1 MVRYYKGKIPI
12 EMILIGKPNSLVK
25 SLGFGTMGQK
35 TLCKKIVNMFKQ
47 TYPGELNICRTRD
60 CWLNEKK
67 PKEVK
72 N

>member
-1 MVRYYKGKIPI
+1 MRYYKGRIPI
-12 EMILIGKPNSLVK
+12 EMIIIGKPNSLVK
-25 SLGFGTMGQK
+25 SLESGIMGQK

-60 CWLNEKK
+60 CWYNK
-67 PKEVK
+67 KEVK